1 MKRKMCGRPL
11 LSCLLAVLL
20 CIGAAPAQAAET
32 PASEKSG
39 AVNWV
44 ETVDEG
50 ILPEPVEIPILMYHN
65 LVAEENDPSISKN
78 TMWVGQFQ
86 HQMELLEENGF
97 TTITVDQLVEFG
109 NRGKALP
116 EKPVLITFDDGYR
129 SAYELAFPIL
139 QEMDFHAAM
148 FPIGVSVG
156 KDTYKDTGL
165 AMVPHFS
172 WEEAKEMAE
181 SGLVSIQ
188 SHTYDMHQWEAFE
201 TAGGGQCLRP
211 NILRQ
216 PWETLGEY
224 MQALREDVER
234 SRQDIVE
241 GTGQEAVALAYPGGL
256 HDQISEELL
265 RSYGVKWHL
274 HHRGRESPGD
284 ARLRAQPV
292 WAQPLLCKA
301 HYHRRRVPAMG
312 GIKNF

>member
-50 ILPEPVEIPILMYHN
+50 ILQEPVEIPILMYHN
-65 LVAEENDPSISKN
+65 LVAEEDDPSISKN

-172 WEEAKEMAE
+172 WEEAKEMVE

-188 SHTYDMHQWEAFE
+188 SHTYDMHQWPPFE
-201 TAGGGQCLRP
+201 DGNDRV
-211 NILRQ
+211 R
-216 PWETLGEY
+216 ETLAQLPGESDADY
-224 MQALREDVER
+224 EAAVRADIQQSQQAIEPITGEKVNALSYPEGAYGTLTMDALRSQGIELTFTTQPGVNAVVQGLPQTLYSMHRITMTEDTNMDEF
-234 SRQDIVE
+234 
-241 GTGQEAVALAYPGGL
+241 LA
-256 HDQISEELL
+256 ELA
-265 RSYGVKWHL
+265 K
-274 HHRGRESPGD
+274 
-284 ARLRAQPV
+284 
-292 WAQPLLCKA
+292 
-301 HYHRRRVPAMG
+301 
-312 GIKNF
+312 